1 MFVGISCGG
10 EWWGLENCRR
20 VEQLGFDGLFTGEH
34 VMFHRPTWDA
44 VTMCTAMAAATE
56 SIAIGPAATV
66 APLRHPTLLAKEFTG
81 VDLVSDGRLILCLG
95 VGGDYPKEFEA
106 LDVPLERKGRRTQES
121 LEILKLYFSGERFS
135 YEGEIFTLSDV
146 LLEPPPAQPGGPPV
160 WLAGRREVTQKRA
173 ARFADGWLPYMYT
186 AKSVRRTY
194 DFIRDDAER
203 AGRELSPDYAW
214 GAYTYIAFG
223 DEGEEA
229 QRRADEHLAWR
240 YNEPRFVGDLAGRY
254 NVAGDV
260 DGCVEQ
266 LMAFVEAGVTH
277 LVLFPMPAAG
287 QSVRDML
294 DGIGEGVLVALRRAA
309 QAPV

>member
-10 EWWGLENCRR
+10 EWWGLENYRR
-20 VEQLGFDGLFTGEH
+20 VERLGFDGLFTGEH

-44 VTMCTAMAAATE
+44 VTMCTAMAAVTE
-56 SIAIGPAATV
+56 SIAIGTAATV

-106 LDVPLERKGRRTQES
+106 LDVPLERKGRRAQES

-135 YEGEIFTLSDV
+135 YEGEIFTLDDV

-160 WLAGRREVTQKRA
+160 WLAGRREATQRRA
-173 ARFADGWLPYMYT
+173 ARLADGWLPYMYT
-186 AKSVRRTY
+186 AKSVRRTF

-203 AGRELSPDYAW
+203 AGRELPANYAW

-223 DEGEEA
+223 DDGEEA

-260 DGCVEQ
+260 DRCVEQ
-266 LMAFVEAGVTH
+266 LMAFAEAGVTH

-294 DGIGEGVLVALRRAA
+294 DDIGEGVLTALRRAA